1 MCNVLYNVLCPPLE
15 QALDDPPLRRLDL
28 QSLGLLFSDRLGVAA
43 YEAQAVQVG
52 TPPPDH
58 RSTKCVEHPD
68 TLRVT
73 ADWPRVIP
81 RHSE

>member
-52 TPPPDH
+52 THHLTIDPQSAL
-58 RSTKCVEHPD
+58 STL
-68 TLRVT
+68 TLCASRQT
-73 ADWPRVIP
+73 GLA
-81 RHSE
+81 